1 MRMRFLFFILTLVTF
16 QTLAQ
21 VLPDST
27 QKKPVNDSLSKIT
40 QTVVP
45 IQAAL
50 LPSPTPV
57 PIDDYIEDSTAYRL
71 RGGDRLKIRN
81 LLSISIIYPEA
92 AAATISS
99 DKTSGVVGGEKP
111 YEITVDKRGNI
122 TLPRVG
128 RIKVGGLTR
137 LQTVAAVEKAYSN
150 VLTDPIFEVEIMN
163 LYIKV
168 LGSVNKQG
176 IIPLQ
181 NESMSL
187 GEVIASAGGIN
198 FVTADKTIRLI
209 RTQEN
214 QQVEINY
221 DVRDLSNPSI
231 TNLPV
236 YNGDYVFVP
245 PSKVS
250 LRDVKIQRISNI
262 VQPIA
267 LVLNALAVYF
277 LVFKTPAK

>member
-1 MRMRFLFFILTLVTF
+1 MRFLFFILTLVTF